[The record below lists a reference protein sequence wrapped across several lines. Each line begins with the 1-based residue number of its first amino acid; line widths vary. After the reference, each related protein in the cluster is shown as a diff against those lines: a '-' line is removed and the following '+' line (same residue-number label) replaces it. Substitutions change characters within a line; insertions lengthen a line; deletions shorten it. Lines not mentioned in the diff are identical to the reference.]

1 MASSQKIRVSPKGRK
16 CQFPDCK
23 RMLSVYNHELHCNV
37 HVNYLLG
44 KTSALLEKEKRTIL

>member
-23 RMLSVYNHELHCNV
+23 RMLSVYNHEMHCNV